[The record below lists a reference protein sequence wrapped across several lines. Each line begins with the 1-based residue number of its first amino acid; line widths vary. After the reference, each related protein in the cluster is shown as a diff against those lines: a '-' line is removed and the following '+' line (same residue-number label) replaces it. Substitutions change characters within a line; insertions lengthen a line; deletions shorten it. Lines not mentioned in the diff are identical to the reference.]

1 MEHLAKL
8 RKEDPFEFRMKNM
21 DPSNGEIDSLKNI
34 ISQLKISSAFDE
46 RQRQVKYNLPFINQ
60 ILFLQFKN

>member
-21 DPSNGEIDSLKNI
+21 DPSNGEVDSLKNI
-34 ISQLKISSAFDE
+34 ISQLKSSSDFDE
-46 RQRQVKYNLPFINQ
+46 RQRQVNYATKFLQ
-60 ILFLQFKN
+60 ILFILIKN

>member
-21 DPSNGEIDSLKNI
+21 DPSNDEVDSLKNI
-34 ISQLKISSAFDE
+34 ISQLKSSSNFDE
-46 RQRQVKYNLPFINQ
+46 RQRQVNYATKFLQ
-60 ILFLQFKN
+60 ILFILIKN

>member
-21 DPSNGEIDSLKNI
+21 DPSNGEVDSLKNI
-34 ISQLKISSAFDE
+34 ISQLKSSSDFDE
-46 RQRQVKYNLPFINQ
+46 RQRQVNYATKFLQ
-60 ILFLQFKN
+60 ILFILI